1 MLDTCCVTNERLKVT
16 CFVTNADNLTML
28 CREEDVEAN
37 VCLHLHA
44 KLKTCLI
51 IFDVV
56 AQYLPSAL
64 SKVATHSLLCCERL
78 LSTRV
83 SNVARIW
90 HVPVSR
96 RCSGWWVSL
105 SAQVLTCGIGRYFL
119 LRNFSFLCD
128 CRVDS
133 KLCDNFSSGVDLNI
147 VKSNPCSLVSQT
159 VCF

>member
-1 MLDTCCVTNERLKVT
+1 MEIHGVLSDACMLDTCCVTNERWKVT

-44 KLKTCLI
+44 KFKSCLL
-51 IFDVV
+51 IFDAV

-83 SNVARIW
+83 SIVARIW

-105 SAQVLTCGIGRYFL
+105 SAQVLTWNWGIFL
-119 LRNFSFLCD
+119 IAQFFFFVRL
-128 CRVDS
+128 
-133 KLCDNFSSGVDLNI
+133 SSGFKV
-147 VKSNPCSLVSQT
+147 V
-159 VCF
+159 